1 MRRRWRPSI
10 MPDGTRF
17 CVGRIGTVPGVS
29 LHTVTHVAIEFWFE
43 GVNFVG
49 AEAVRILN
57 SDGVEIFF
65 LKLAPTGHFDG

>member
-1 MRRRWRPSI
+1 
-10 MPDGTRF
+10 
-17 CVGRIGTVPGVS
+17 
-29 LHTVTHVAIEFWFE
+29 VTHVAIEFWLE